1 MIIATPFL
9 ITRPAGKA
17 DNLLASLDE
26 QGIAYSYQPLITTQQ
41 VVLKAKDQALL
52 EQAELVIFVSVSAVH
67 ALEQQIR
74 PEQLSGHLFAVGSTT
89 ASVLQRWSGR
99 EVIVPHDQ
107 RSEGLLTLPQLQQ
120 VTGKQIVVVRGNSGR
135 ELIKQQ
141 LIARGATVKYVQSYN
156 RLPLPLD
163 GAQLWQVWQQQQVR
177 CIVATSNEILQQLF
191 AIIPEGGVTW
201 LQQRH
206 WLLVSPRMQEQALAL
221 GINRQQIS
229 LAENANDQALLQ
241 QIIQLKKEIL

>member
-1 MIIATPFL
+1 MVTPFL

-26 QGIAYSYQPLITTQQ
+26 QGIAYTYQPLIITQQ
-41 VVLKAKDQALL
+41 VKLKAKDVTML
-52 EQAELVIFVSVSAVH
+52 EQAELLIFVSVSAVN
-67 ALEQQIR
+67 ALTQQIN
-74 PEQLSGHLFAVGSTT
+74 PGQLSGHLFAVGSTT
-89 ASVLQRWSGR
+89 AAVLQRWSEC
-99 EVIVPHDQ
+99 EVIVPQDQ
-107 RSEGLLTLPQLQQ
+107 RSEGLLALPQLQQ
-120 VTGKQIVVVRGNSGR
+120 VKGKQVVVVRGNSGR

-163 GAQLWQVWQQQQVR
+163 GGQLWQLWQQQQVR

-191 AIIPEGGVTW
+191 ALMPQAGRAW

-206 WLLVSPRMQEQALAL
+206 WLLVSPRMHELALAL
-221 GINRQQIS
+221 GISPQNINV
-229 LAENANDQALLQ
+229 AENANDHALLQ

>member
-107 RSEGLLTLPQLQQ
+107 RSEGLLALPQLQQ

>member
-1 MIIATPFL
+1 MTIATPFL

-26 QGIAYSYQPLITTQQ
+26 MGVAYSYQPLITTQQ
-41 VVLKAKDQALL
+41 VTLKAKDIKLL
-52 EQAELVIFVSVSAVH
+52 QQAELAIFVSVSAVH
-67 ALEQQIR
+67 ALEQQIA

-89 ASVLQRWSGR
+89 AALLQRWSGR
-99 EVIVPHDQ
+99 EVIVPQDQ
-107 RSEGLLTLPQLQQ
+107 RSEGLLALPQLQQ
-120 VTGKQIVVVRGNSGR
+120 VNGRQVVVVRGNSGR

-163 GAQLWQVWQQQQVR
+163 GGQLWQLWQQQQVR
-177 CIVATSNEILQQLF
+177 CIVVTSNEILQQLF
-191 AIIPEGGVTW
+191 ALIPQAGLTW

-206 WLLVSPRMQEQALAL
+206 WLLVSPRMQEQALAF
-221 GINRQQIS
+221 GISSQQIS

-241 QIIQLKKEIL
+241 QIIQLKKEML

>member
-1 MIIATPFL
+1 MTMATPFL

-41 VVLKAKDQALL
+41 VTLKAKEVTLL
-52 EQAELVIFVSVSAVH
+52 EQAELLIFVSVSAVH
-67 ALEQQIR
+67 ALEQQIK

-89 ASVLQRWSGR
+89 ASLLQRWSGR
-99 EVIVPHDQ
+99 EVIVPQDQ
-107 RSEGLLTLPQLQQ
+107 RSEGLLALPQQ
-120 VTGKQIVVVRGNSGR
+120 VIGKQIVVVRGNSGR

-141 LIARGATVKYVQSYN
+141 LIARGATVKYVQSYS

-163 GAQLWQVWQQQQVR
+163 GAQLWQLWQQQQVR

-191 AIIPEGGVTW
+191 AIIPEAGVPW

-221 GINRQQIS
+221 GINRQRIS

>member
-1 MIIATPFL
+1 MMIATPFL

-41 VVLKAKDQALL
+41 VVLKAKDLALL
-52 EQAELVIFVSVSAVH
+52 EQAELLIFVSVSAVH
-67 ALEQQIR
+67 ALEQQIK

-89 ASVLQRWSGR
+89 AGLLQYWSGR
-99 EVIVPHDQ
+99 EVIVPQDQ
-107 RSEGLLTLPQLQQ
+107 RSEGLLALPQLQQ
-120 VTGKQIVVVRGNSGR
+120 VSGKQIVVVRGNSGR

-163 GAQLWQVWQQQQVR
+163 GAQLWKVWQQQQVR

-191 AIIPEGGVTW
+191 TIIPEGGVSW

-221 GINRQQIS
+221 GINPQQIS

-241 QIIQLKKEIL
+241 QIIQLKKEML

>member
-1 MIIATPFL
+1 MSIATPFL

-26 QGIAYSYQPLITTQQ
+26 QGIAYNYQPLITTQQ
-41 VVLKAKDQALL
+41 VRLKTKDISLL
-52 EQAELVIFVSVSAVH
+52 QQAELIIFVSVSAVN
-67 ALEQQIR
+67 ALQQQLK
-74 PEQLSGHLFAVGSTT
+74 PEQLTGHLFAVGSTT
-89 ASVLQRWSGR
+89 ATLLQRWTGR

-107 RSEGLLTLPQLQQ
+107 RSEGLLALPQLQHVADKQ
-120 VTGKQIVVVRGNSGR
+120 VAVVRGNNGR

-141 LIARGATVKYVQSYN
+141 LQARGANVKYVQSYT
-156 RLPLPLD
+156 RVPLALE
-163 GAQLWQVWQQQQVR
+163 GNQLWQLWQQQQVR

-191 AIIPEGGVTW
+191 ALIPAAGQAW

-221 GINRQQIS
+221 GIALTHIS
-229 LAENANDQALLQ
+229 LAENANDYALLQ
-241 QIIQLKKEIL
+241 QIIQLKKEMV

>member
-107 RSEGLLTLPQLQQ
+107 RSEGLLALPQLQQ

-229 LAENANDQALLQ
+229 LAENANDQALRNAQ
-241 QIIQLKKEIL
+241 RRYQRGP

>member
-1 MIIATPFL
+1 MINTTPFL

-17 DNLLASLDE
+17 DNLLASLDD
-26 QGIAYSYQPLITTQQ
+26 QGIAYSYQPLIITQQ
-41 VVLKAKDQALL
+41 VLLKAKDVKLLQQAD
-52 EQAELVIFVSVSAVH
+52 LVIFVSVSAVN
-67 ALEQQIR
+67 ALEQQLS
-74 PEQLSGHLFAVGSTT
+74 PEQLPGQLFTVGSTT
-89 ASVLQRWSGR
+89 AALLQRWTGR
-99 EVIVPHDQ
+99 EVIVPQDQ
-107 RSEGLLTLPQLQQ
+107 RSEGLLMLPQLQQ
-120 VTGKQIVVVRGNSGR
+120 VDGKLIVVVRGNSGR

-141 LIARGATVKYVQSYN
+141 LISRGATVKYVQSYN

-163 GAQLWQVWQQQQVR
+163 GAQLWQLWQQQQVR

-191 AIIPEGGVTW
+191 TLVPEAGLRW

-221 GINRQQIS
+221 GISPQHIS

-241 QIIQLKKEIL
+241 QIIQLKKEML

>member
-1 MIIATPFL
+1 MMIATPFL

-52 EQAELVIFVSVSAVH
+52 EQAELLIFVSVSAVY

-107 RSEGLLTLPQLQQ
+107 RSEGLLALPQLQQ

-201 LQQRH
+201 LRQRH

>member
-1 MIIATPFL
+1 MMIATPFL

-26 QGIAYSYQPLITTQQ
+26 RGIAYSYQPLITTQQ
-41 VVLKAKDQALL
+41 VVLKAKDHALL
-52 EQAELVIFVSVSAVH
+52 EHAELLIFVSVSAVH
-67 ALEQQIR
+67 ALEQQIQ

-107 RSEGLLTLPQLQQ
+107 RSEGLLALPQLQQ
-120 VTGKQIVVVRGNSGR
+120 VKGRQIVVVRGNSGR

-191 AIIPEGGVTW
+191 AIIPEGGVAW

-221 GINRQQIS
+221 GINPQQIS